1 MSILNERIS
10 TFFESSQ
17 QFYNKYILNFKSN
30 MSISKFNKFRLYFIN
45 LIQDVK
51 INFLNI
57 FIQKLTEFFPHSY
70 QIEKLIN
77 LMQISFNFWNNNL
90 ITEKIKN
97 SIFIFFFC
105 ASCFIILKVKF

>member
-57 FIQKLTEFFPHSY
+57 FI
-70 QIEKLIN
+70 
-77 LMQISFNFWNNNL
+77 
-90 ITEKIKN
+90 
-97 SIFIFFFC
+97 
-105 ASCFIILKVKF
+105 

>member
-1 MSILNERIS
+1 MSILNDRIT

-51 INFLNI
+51 KYFFLNFL
-57 FIQKLTEFFPHSY
+57 
-70 QIEKLIN
+70 
-77 LMQISFNFWNNNL
+77 
-90 ITEKIKN
+90 
-97 SIFIFFFC
+97 
-105 ASCFIILKVKF
+105 